1 MKHMKNLRSH
11 FGFSSSS
18 KTLTDEIETP
28 ESDIGLITLIGI
40 VKFCCKFFIGQ
51 KLAVIKGERPADLLA
66 RVPAILLLGSPFL
79 KNRLKIQCLEKNS
92 DFRKYHRLI
101 RNNDCN
107 SAFSQAD

>member
-40 VKFCCKFFIGQ
+40 VKFLLQFFYWT
-51 KLAVIKGERPADLLA
+51 
-66 RVPAILLLGSPFL
+66 
-79 KNRLKIQCLEKNS
+79 KISCYK
-92 DFRKYHRLI
+92 RGATR
-101 RNNDCN
+101 
-107 SAFSQAD
+107 